1 MNKWQ
6 FSIKKRKRKKN
17 LRIKNCKK
25 NVNEL
30 RVTIIKILFV
40 RFSFKCY
47 RLDHICIMNEMRK
60 EKLDHVEKQ
69 NFGTQQLKMKKK
81 TLF

>member
-1 MNKWQ
+1 
-6 FSIKKRKRKKN
+6 
-17 LRIKNCKK
+17 
-25 NVNEL
+25 
-30 RVTIIKILFV
+30 
-40 RFSFKCY
+40 
-47 RLDHICIMNEMRK
+47 MNEMRK